1 VAALFY
7 KPRNRKGEPLPP
19 MAERLT
25 ALRHL
30 PPFLHMV
37 WATRPAYAV
46 AILGLRLANAFTPVA
61 LLWIGKLIIDGVV
74 ANIGSAAPD
83 WGHLVRLVL
92 LELAVA
98 LLSDVLSRA
107 ASYFEALVGDLF
119 SNDLSVRIMRHAAT
133 LDLEQFEDPEFHDKL
148 QRARRQTMGRVAL
161 LGQVLAM
168 GQQLVTLGSL
178 LAALIAFNPWL
189 LAILV
194 VAIVPSF
201 LGETHYAGIG
211 YSFMFQWTQQRRE
224 LDYLRYVASDQAAAK
239 EVKLFGLSGHFIDRF
254 AKLAD
259 DYVRENRRV
268 AAHRAITGAVL
279 TTLST
284 LAYYGAVGFIVYQT
298 VVGVITVGTLTF
310 LIGSF
315 QRSRGLVSSLLL
327 GTAGLYEQSLF
338 LKDLFDFLAMEPRV
352 ASRPDARP
360 VPEPIRSG
368 FVFEDVGFRYPDQQ
382 KWAVRHVHFSVDPGE
397 RVALVGENGAGKTT
411 LVKLLTRLYDPT
423 EGRILLDGVDLREY
437 DVASLRQAV
446 GVIFQ
451 DFFRYDLTARENI
464 AVGWIEARDDQARIE
479 DSARKSLAQD
489 VVEGLERRYD
499 HVLGRRFDG
508 GANLSGGEWQKVA
521 LARAYMRDAQL
532 LVLDE
537 PTAAL
542 DARAEYQVFQRFS
555 ELTAGRMA
563 VLISHRFST
572 VRMADRIL
580 VLEDGGVLEDGSHA
594 DLLALGGRYA
604 ELFNLQAEGYR

>member
-25 ALRHL
+25 ALRYL
-30 PPFLHMV
+30 PPFLRMV
-37 WATRPAYAV
+37 WATRPVHAV
-46 AILGLRLANAFTPVA
+46 AILALRMANAFTPVV

-74 ANIGSAAPD
+74 ANIGVAAPD

-98 LLSDVLSRA
+98 LLSDLLSRA

-148 QRARRQTMGRVAL
+148 QRARRQTMGRVVL
-161 LGQVLAM
+161 LGQVLGM
-168 GQQLVTLGSL
+168 GQQLVTLLSL
-178 LAALIAFNPWL
+178 LAALVAFNPWL

-254 AKLAD
+254 AELAD

-268 AAHRAITGAVL
+268 AAHRAVTGAVL

-284 LAYYGAVGFIVYQT
+284 LAYYGAVGFIIFQT
-298 VVGVITVGTLTF
+298 VVGAITVGTLTF

-315 QRSRGLVSSLLL
+315 QRSRGLISSLLL

-338 LKDLFDFLAMEPRV
+338 LKDLFDFLAMKPRV
-352 ASRPDARP
+352 ASRPGARP
-360 VPEPIRSG
+360 VPKR
-368 FVFEDVGFRYPDQQ
+368 
-382 KWAVRHVHFSVDPGE
+382 
-397 RVALVGENGAGKTT
+397 
-411 LVKLLTRLYDPT
+411 
-423 EGRILLDGVDLREY
+423 
-437 DVASLRQAV
+437 
-446 GVIFQ
+446 
-451 DFFRYDLTARENI
+451 
-464 AVGWIEARDDQARIE
+464 
-479 DSARKSLAQD
+479 
-489 VVEGLERRYD
+489 
-499 HVLGRRFDG
+499 
-508 GANLSGGEWQKVA
+508 
-521 LARAYMRDAQL
+521 
-532 LVLDE
+532 
-537 PTAAL
+537 
-542 DARAEYQVFQRFS
+542 
-555 ELTAGRMA
+555 
-563 VLISHRFST
+563 
-572 VRMADRIL
+572 
-580 VLEDGGVLEDGSHA
+580 
-594 DLLALGGRYA
+594 
-604 ELFNLQAEGYR
+604 